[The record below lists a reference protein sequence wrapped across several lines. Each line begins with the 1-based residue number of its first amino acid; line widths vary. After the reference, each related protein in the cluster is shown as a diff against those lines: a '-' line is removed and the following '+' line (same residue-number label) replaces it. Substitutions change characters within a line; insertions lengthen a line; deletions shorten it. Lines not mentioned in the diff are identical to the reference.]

1 VHKRISIIVMFVFL
15 SAGIYADS
23 SASQVNM
30 KDLYN
35 ENPDNLWKLFME
47 DPDSE
52 TGAEILIT
60 LGKLGKGNRNIIDN
74 INNYLAQMN
83 HSFISG
89 ESVSYS
95 TVSAC
100 IAAIVELGDMSSYPV
115 LFNLLCADY
124 PEVIV
129 YEAYGALDLI
139 DGNLKQFLSGII
151 EKNPPEEKFA
161 AFKAGMSSQRLS
173 VSERGQLAEL
183 ALELAIATG
192 EENADLTAMRYAAIE
207 VFVSLRWTRANT
219 LAIRHYYR
227 VQADYLQGIV
237 PKSRLIEAVECLGA
251 VGNSDAALVLGL
263 QLGLINARAASTGV
277 FDADITLAIVRALGR
292 IGDNAAFDLLLDAS
306 NLSYGENI
314 TSAAR
319 EAINRLKW

>member
-1 VHKRISIIVMFVFL
+1 MHKCISIIVLLVFL
-15 SAGIYADS
+15 SIEGVYADS
-23 SASQVNM
+23 NM
-30 KDLYN
+30 RDLYN
-35 ENPDNLWKLFME
+35 ENPDDLWVLFME

-52 TGAEILIT
+52 TGTEILVT
-60 LGKLGKGNRNIIDN
+60 LGRFGKGNQNIIDN
-74 INNYLAQMN
+74 INDYLAQTN
-83 HSFISG
+83 YSFVSG
-89 ESVSYS
+89 ESVNYS

-100 IAAIVELGDMSSYPV
+100 IAAIVELGDVSSYPV
-115 LFNLLCADY
+115 LFNLICADY

-151 EKNPPEEKFA
+151 EKNPPEEKFI
-161 AFKAGMSSQRLS
+161 AFKTGMYSQRLS

-192 EENADLTAMRYAAIE
+192 EENADLTAMRYAAIA
-207 VFVSLRWTRANT
+207 VFSSLRWTRANT

-237 PKSRLIEAVECLGA
+237 PKSRLIEAIECLGA
-251 VGNSDAALVLGL
+251 VGNSDAALALGL
-263 QLGLINARAASTGV
+263 QLGLINARAENTGV
-277 FDADITLAIVRALGR
+277 FDADITLAIVKALGR